1 MSGAVCVHVCAR
13 DGPVPLANKRIHLW
27 LRFRE
32 PVEKVVMEEPAWL
45 QLFLRK
51 LEPMTGL
58 VWLLLVLT
66 QIFGSSDSIQTTV
79 SSEAADLM
87 EPFLRS
93 FSQSETLA
101 AECRRLG
108 PFAFLALFFRA
119 FILYLRETCS
129 QEQPL

>member
-1 MSGAVCVHVCAR
+1 MWNTAGRRAHVSVCTCGQEAVTSWMAQFLWQINGFVCR
-13 DGPVPLANKRIHLW
+13 LVCDGGVGLAAAVSH
-27 LRFRE
+27 
-32 PVEKVVMEEPAWL
+32 
-45 QLFLRK
+45 K

-58 VWLLLVLT
+58 VWLVLT
-66 QIFGSSDSIQTTV
+66 QIFGSSDSIPTTV

-93 FSQSETLA
+93 FSQSESLA

-108 PFAFLALFFRA
+108 PFAFLALVFKTFT
-119 FILYLRETCS
+119 LRETCS